1 MGDNDLNKSNQS
13 SDEKGKHS
21 LKDEKRRKKVSS
33 KSEDEPKEGIFIKS
47 MILLETI
54 SDIFFD

>member
-54 SDIFFD
+54 SDLFFD